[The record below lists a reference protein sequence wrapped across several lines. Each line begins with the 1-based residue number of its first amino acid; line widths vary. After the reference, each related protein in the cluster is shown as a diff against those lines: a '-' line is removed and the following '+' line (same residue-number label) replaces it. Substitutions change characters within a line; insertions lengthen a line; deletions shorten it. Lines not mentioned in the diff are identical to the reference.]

1 MKIVITT
8 KDEFAKYA
16 NYYQESEPLFLDPD
30 GTRTRFPIGWKGVG
44 RYLPGTLQ
52 VYTAS
57 GEKVSGITEEDG
69 GVFFNFSSAPSAG
82 SYKDY
87 VVKYVPRP
95 DDVAF
100 SKGLSNS
107 SFPGEEYFLFPNRID
122 GPGIGDAFWIG
133 KYQASRSDAT
143 TSSQGS
149 STILASRKNVC
160 PVTNVAF
167 STWNTLISN
176 KGSRFHQ
183 ITNREWS
190 NVILWSLKMGIKI
203 TGNCYGLVNS
213 SYVNIDGEGTNM
225 TQYPADGYYKTR
237 TGMGPNTWNHNGLE
251 GGIADMCGNVWEAT
265 DGLKLVNNV
274 IYIFDN
280 DTDKNWVSTGVAYS
294 GNLITNS
301 SGSSFGNTLY
311 YPTDSDLWK
320 EMIPC
325 NASGKETITAYGDD
339 GTWFSSGERILYRG
353 GGCYYG
359 SLAGVFAFLVSNDY
373 SHSYWG
379 GGCRLCVK
387 LL

>member
-1 MKIVITT
+1 MKIIIIN

-44 RYLPGTLQ
+44 RYSPGTLK
-52 VYTAS
+52 VYTTS
-57 GEKVSGITEEDG
+57 GEEVDITEEDG
-69 GVFFNFSSAPSAG
+69 GVFYNFSSPPSAG

-100 SKGLSNS
+100 SKGLDS
-107 SFPGEEYFLFPNRID
+107 SQFPGEEYFLFPNWID

-143 TSSQGS
+143 TTSQGS

-203 TGNCYGLVNS
+203 TGNCYGYVNS
-213 SYVNIDGEGTNM
+213 SYVNIDAEGTNM

-237 TGMGPNTWNHNGLE
+237 TGMGPTTWNHNGLE

-301 SGSSFGNTLY
+301 SGTSFGNTLY

-353 GGCYYG
+353 GSCGTASSG
-359 SLAGVFAFLVSNDY
+359 GVFVFCVIDDS
-373 SHSYWG
+373 SHSRWDF
-379 GGCRLCVK
+379 GCRLCVK

>member
-8 KDEFAKYA
+8 KDEFSKYA

-30 GTRTRFPIGWKGVG
+30 GTRTRFPIGWRGVG

-107 SFPGEEYFLFPNRID
+107 SFPGEEYFLFPNWID

-143 TSSQGS
+143 TTSQGS

-160 PVTNVAF
+160 PVTDVVYN
-167 STWNTLISN
+167 TWNTLISN
-176 KGSRFHQ
+176 KGSRFHR

-190 NVILWSLKMGIKI
+190 NVILWSL
-203 TGNCYGLVNS
+203 
-213 SYVNIDGEGTNM
+213 
-225 TQYPADGYYKTR
+225 
-237 TGMGPNTWNHNGLE
+237 
-251 GGIADMCGNVWEAT
+251 
-265 DGLKLVNNV
+265 
-274 IYIFDN
+274 
-280 DTDKNWVSTGVAYS
+280 
-294 GNLITNS
+294 
-301 SGSSFGNTLY
+301 
-311 YPTDSDLWK
+311 
-320 EMIPC
+320 
-325 NASGKETITAYGDD
+325 
-339 GTWFSSGERILYRG
+339 
-353 GGCYYG
+353 
-359 SLAGVFAFLVSNDY
+359 
-373 SHSYWG
+373 
-379 GGCRLCVK
+379 
-387 LL
+387 

>member
-107 SFPGEEYFLFPNRID
+107 SFPGEEYFLFPNWID

-133 KYQASRSDAT
+133 KYLASRSDAT
-143 TSSQGS
+143 TTSQGS

-160 PVTNVAF
+160 PVTDIAF
-167 STWNTLISN
+167 RDWNTLISN
-176 KGSRFHQ
+176 KGSRLHQ

-203 TGNCYGLVNS
+203 TGNCYGYVNK
-213 SYVNIDGEGTNM
+213 SYVNIDAEGTNM

-237 TGMGPNTWNHNGLE
+237 TGMGPTTWNHNGLE

-301 SGSSFGNTLY
+301 SGTSFGNTLY

-353 GGCYYG
+353 GSCVHG
-359 SLAGVFAFLVSNDY
+359 SLDGVFAFNVINDSSY
-373 SHSYWG
+373 SDWNH
-379 GGCRLCVK
+379 GCRLCVK

>member
-30 GTRTRFPIGWKGVG
+30 GTRTRFPIGWRGVG

-69 GVFFNFSSAPSAG
+69 GVFFNFTSAPSAG

-107 SFPGEEYFLFPNRID
+107 SFPGEEYFLFPNWID

-143 TSSQGS
+143 TTSQGS

-160 PVTNVAF
+160 PVTGVTY
-167 STWNTLISN
+167 STWDTLISN
-176 KGSRFHQ
+176 KGSRFHL
-183 ITNREWS
+183 ITNREWN

-203 TGNCYGLVNS
+203 TGNCYG
-213 SYVNIDGEGTNM
+213 YVNKSYINIDAEGTNM
-225 TQYPADGYYKTR
+225 TQYPADGNYKTR
-237 TGMGPNTWNHNGLE
+237 TGMGPTTWNHNGLE

-325 NASGKETITAYGDD
+325 NVSGKETITAYGDD
-339 GTWFSSGERILYRG
+339 GTWFASGERILYRG
-353 GGCYYG
+353 GSCDGG
-359 SLAGVFAFLVSNDY
+359 SLAGVFVFYVTGNSSSSN
-373 SHSYWG
+373 WPL
-379 GGCRLCVK
+379 GCRLCVK

>member
-8 KDEFAKYA
+8 KDEFSKYA

-30 GTRTRFPIGWKGVG
+30 GTRTRFPIGWRGVG

-52 VYTAS
+52 VYTSA

-69 GVFFNFSSAPSAG
+69 GVFFNFASAPSAG

-107 SFPGEEYFLFPNRID
+107 SFPGEEYFLFPNWID

-143 TSSQGS
+143 TTSQGS

-160 PVTNVAF
+160 PVTNVAY
-167 STWNTLISN
+167 STWDTLISN
-176 KGSRFHQ
+176 KGSRFHR
-183 ITNREWS
+183 ITNREWN

-203 TGNCYGLVNS
+203 TGNCYGYVNS
-213 SYVNIDGEGTNM
+213 SYVNIDAEGTNM

-237 TGMGPNTWNHNGLE
+237 TGMGPTTWNHNGLE

-280 DTDKNWVSTGVAYS
+280 DIDKNWVSTGVAYS

-301 SGSSFGNTLY
+301 SGTSFGNTLY

-339 GTWFSSGERILYRG
+339 GTWFNSGERILYRG
-353 GGCYYG
+353 GGCSNG
-359 SLAGVFAFLVSNDY
+359 SLGGVFAFAVGSD
-373 SHSYWG
+373 SSSSGWG
-379 GGCRLCVK
+379 SGCRLCVK

>member
-107 SFPGEEYFLFPNRID
+107 SFPGEEYFLFPNWID

-143 TSSQGS
+143 TTSQGS

-203 TGNCYGLVNS
+203 TGNCYGYVNS

-237 TGMGPNTWNHNGLE
+237 TGMGPTTWNHNGLE

-301 SGSSFGNTLY
+301 NGTSFGNTLY

-339 GTWFSSGERILYRG
+339 GTWFNSGERILYRG
-353 GGCYYG
+353 GSCYHG
-359 SLAGVFAFLVSNDY
+359 SLAGVFAFSVDFDS
-373 SHSYWG
+373 SGSYWG
-379 GGCRLCVK
+379 HGCRLCVK

>member
-30 GTRTRFPIGWKGVG
+30 GTRTRFPIGWRGVG

-69 GVFFNFSSAPSAG
+69 GIFFNFASAPPAG

-87 VVKYVPRP
+87 IVKYVPRP

-107 SFPGEEYFLFPNRID
+107 SFPGEEYFLFPNWID

-143 TSSQGS
+143 TTSQGS

-203 TGNCYGLVNS
+203 TGNCYGWVNS

-225 TQYPADGYYKTR
+225 TQYPADGHYKTR
-237 TGMGPNTWNHNGLE
+237 TGMGPTTWNHNGLE

-301 SGSSFGNTLY
+301 SGTSFGNTLY

-339 GTWFSSGERILYRG
+339 GTWFNSGERILYRG
-353 GGCYYG
+353 GSCHHG
-359 SLAGVFAFLVSNDY
+359 SFDGVFAFFVYVDS
-373 SHSYWG
+373 SHSYWNV
-379 GGCRLCVK
+379 GCRLCVK

>member
-69 GVFFNFSSAPSAG
+69 GVFFNFSSAPAAG

-87 VVKYVPRP
+87 IVKYIPRP

-107 SFPGEEYFLFPNRID
+107 SFPGEEYFLFPNWID
-122 GPGIGDAFWIG
+122 GPGIGDAFWVG

-143 TSSQGS
+143 TTSQGT

-160 PVTNVAF
+160 PVTDVAF

-203 TGNCYGLVNS
+203 TGNCYGYVNS
-213 SYVNIDGEGTNM
+213 SYVNIDAEGTNM

-237 TGMGPNTWNHNGLE
+237 TGMGPTTWNHNGLE

-353 GGCYYG
+353 GSCGYE
-359 SLAGVFAFLVSNDY
+359 SLAGVFAFHVSVD
-373 SHSYWG
+373 SSGGYWYR
-379 GGCRLCVK
+379 GCRLCVK

>member
-69 GVFFNFSSAPSAG
+69 GVFFNFTSAPSAG

-107 SFPGEEYFLFPNRID
+107 SFPGEEYFLFPNWID

-143 TSSQGS
+143 TSSQGT

-203 TGNCYGLVNS
+203 TGNCYGYVNS
-213 SYVNIDGEGTNM
+213 SYVNIDAEGTNM
-225 TQYPADGYYKTR
+225 TQYPADYGYKTR
-237 TGMGPNTWNHNGLE
+237 TGMGPTTWNHNGLE

-301 SGSSFGNTLY
+301 NGTSFGNTLY

-353 GGCYYG
+353 GSCYDG
-359 SLAGVFAFLVSNDY
+359 SLDGVFAFIVHKDSSD
-373 SHSYWG
+373 SDWDH
-379 GGCRLCVK
+379 GCRLCVK

>member
-107 SFPGEEYFLFPNRID
+107 SFPGEEYFLFPNWID

-143 TSSQGS
+143 TTSQGS

-203 TGNCYGLVNS
+203 TGNCYGYVNS

-225 TQYPADGYYKTR
+225 SQYPADGYYKTR
-237 TGMGPNTWNHNGLE
+237 TGMGPTTWNHNGLE

-280 DTDKNWVSTGVAYS
+280 DTDKNWVSTGVSYS

-301 SGSSFGNTLY
+301 YGTSFGNTLY

-353 GGCYYG
+353 GNCIYG
-359 SLAGVFAFLVSNDY
+359 ALNGVFAFHVYYDSSSSDWDY
-373 SHSYWG
+373 
-379 GGCRLCVK
+379 GCRLCVK

>member
-69 GVFFNFSSAPSAG
+69 GVFFNFSSAPPAG

-107 SFPGEEYFLFPNRID
+107 SFPGEEYFLFPNWIA
-122 GPGIGDAFWIG
+122 GPGIGDAFWVG

-143 TSSQGS
+143 TSSQGT

-160 PVTNVAF
+160 PVTNVAY

-176 KGSRFHQ
+176 KGSRFHR

-203 TGNCYGLVNS
+203 TGNCYGYVNS

-237 TGMGPNTWNHNGLE
+237 TGMGPTTWNHNGLE

-301 SGSSFGNTLY
+301 NGTSFGNTLY

-353 GGCYYG
+353 GSCDNG
-359 SLAGVFAFLVSNDY
+359 SLGGVFAFSVHDDSSLSGWY
-373 SHSYWG
+373 Y
-379 GGCRLCVK
+379 GCRLCVK

>member
-1 MKIVITT
+1 MRLAITT
-8 KDEFAKYA
+8 KDEFPKYA

-87 VVKYVPRP
+87 IVKYVPRP

-107 SFPGEEYFLFPNRID
+107 SFPGEEYFLFPNWID

-203 TGNCYGLVNS
+203 TGNCYGYVNS

-225 TQYPADGYYKTR
+225 TQYPADGDYKTR
-237 TGMGPNTWNHNGLE
+237 TGMGPTTWNHNGLE

-301 SGSSFGNTLY
+301 SGTSFGNTLY

-339 GTWFSSGERILYRG
+339 GTWFASGERILYRG
-353 GGCYYG
+353 GCCFNG
-359 SLAGVFAFLVSNDY
+359 SLDGVFAFVVDY
-373 SHSYWG
+373 NSSYGYWDT
-379 GGCRLCVK
+379 GCRLCVK

>member
-52 VYTAS
+52 VYTTS

-107 SFPGEEYFLFPNRID
+107 SFPGEEYFLFPNWID
-122 GPGIGDAFWIG
+122 GPGIGDAFWVG

-143 TSSQGS
+143 TTSQGS

-160 PVTNVAF
+160 PVTNVTY

-203 TGNCYGLVNS
+203 TGNCYGYVNS
-213 SYVNIDGEGTNM
+213 SYVNIDVEGTDM

-237 TGMGPNTWNHNGLE
+237 TGMGPTTWNHNGLE

-301 SGSSFGNTLY
+301 SGTSFGNTLY

-339 GTWFSSGERILYRG
+339 GTWFVSGERILYRG
-353 GGCYYG
+353 GGCYSG
-359 SLAGVFAFLVSNDY
+359 SLDGVFAFVVDSDSSY
-373 SHSYWG
+373 SGWHS
-379 GGCRLCVK
+379 GCRLCVK

>member
-107 SFPGEEYFLFPNRID
+107 SFPGEEYFLFPNWID

-143 TSSQGS
+143 TTSQGS

-203 TGNCYGLVNS
+203 TGNCYGYVNS

-237 TGMGPNTWNHNGLE
+237 TGMGPTTWNHNGLE

-301 SGSSFGNTLY
+301 SGTSFGNTLY

-353 GGCYYG
+353 GSCYHG
-359 SLAGVFAFLVSNDY
+359 SLDGVFAFYVNGDSSSSSWDV
-373 SHSYWG
+373 
-379 GGCRLCVK
+379 GCRLCVK

>member
-69 GVFFNFSSAPSAG
+69 GVFFNFASAPSAG

-107 SFPGEEYFLFPNRID
+107 SFPGEEYFLFPNWID

-160 PVTNVAF
+160 PVTNVAY
-167 STWNTLISN
+167 STWDTLISN
-176 KGSRFHQ
+176 KGSRFHR

-203 TGNCYGLVNS
+203 TGNCYGYVNS
-213 SYVNIDGEGTNM
+213 SYVNVDGEGTNM

-237 TGMGPNTWNHNGLE
+237 TGMGPTTWNHNGLE
-251 GGIADMCGNVWEAT
+251 GGIADMCGNVWEAV

-280 DTDKNWVSTGVAYS
+280 DTDKNWVSTGVA
-294 GNLITNS
+294 
-301 SGSSFGNTLY
+301 
-311 YPTDSDLWK
+311 
-320 EMIPC
+320 
-325 NASGKETITAYGDD
+325 
-339 GTWFSSGERILYRG
+339 
-353 GGCYYG
+353 
-359 SLAGVFAFLVSNDY
+359 
-373 SHSYWG
+373 
-379 GGCRLCVK
+379 
-387 LL
+387 

>member
-87 VVKYVPRP
+87 IVKYVPRP

-107 SFPGEEYFLFPNRID
+107 SFPGEEYFLFPNWID

-143 TSSQGS
+143 TTSQGS

-203 TGNCYGLVNS
+203 TGNCYGYVNS

-301 SGSSFGNTLY
+301 SGTSFGNTLY

-339 GTWFSSGERILYRG
+339 GTWFNSGERILYRG
-353 GGCYYG
+353 GGCVDG
-359 SLAGVFAFLVSNDY
+359 SLAGVFAFDVSGVSSGSNWDI
-373 SHSYWG
+373 
-379 GGCRLCVK
+379 GCRLCVK

>member
-69 GVFFNFSSAPSAG
+69 GVFFNFASAPPAG

-107 SFPGEEYFLFPNRID
+107 SFPGEEYFLFPNWID

-143 TSSQGS
+143 TTSQGS

-203 TGNCYGLVNS
+203 TGNCYGYVNK
-213 SYVNIDGEGTNM
+213 SYVNIDAEGTNM

-301 SGSSFGNTLY
+301 SGTSFGNTLY

-339 GTWFSSGERILYRG
+339 GTWFNSGEIILYRG
-353 GGCYYG
+353 GGCNYG
-359 SLAGVFAFLVSNDY
+359 SLDGVFAFVVNGDSSN
-373 SHSYWG
+373 SYWG
-379 GGCRLCVK
+379 SGCRLCVK

>member
-69 GVFFNFSSAPSAG
+69 GVFFNFASPPAAG

-107 SFPGEEYFLFPNRID
+107 SFPGEEYFLFPNWID

-143 TSSQGS
+143 TTSQGS

-203 TGNCYGLVNS
+203 TGNCYGYVNS
-213 SYVNIDGEGTNM
+213 SYVNIDAEGTNM

-237 TGMGPNTWNHNGLE
+237 TGMGPTTWNHNGLE

-280 DTDKNWVSTGVAYS
+280 DTDKNWVSTGLTYS
-294 GNLITNS
+294 GGLITNS
-301 SGSSFGNTLY
+301 NGTSFGNTLY

-339 GTWFSSGERILYRG
+339 GTWFDSGERILYRG
-353 GGCYYG
+353 GCCSNG
-359 SLAGVFAFLVSNDY
+359 SLGGVFAFGVYDVSSD
-373 SHSYWG
+373 SSWSV
-379 GGCRLCVK
+379 GCRLCVK